1 MTATHPRPLLFL
13 AVVLLLT
20 AFTTVACT
28 RERPTPEPTATSAAP
43 VSVTTLPTPAP
54 QETPAPRGGS
64 EADLVITNTP
74 APSPTEPVGGPPFLY
89 TVREGDTLSGI
100 AARFGT
106 DMATLTQLNNLVG
119 DQIQVGQPLYIPFV
133 EGITAEGVPTPT
145 PGPFQYTVQPGD
157 TLSGIGTRYGVD
169 PIRIIEANNLL
180 NPDTLTVGVQI
191 LIPGYQPPAESAAG
205 GSTPRAVSP
214 GDQVIHTVQ
223 AGEGLIGIAAAY
235 GVNVEDIVSANGIV
249 DRNNLRIGQ
258 QLIIPGISAR
268 DLAAARSI
276 THVVAA
282 GETLLSIAI
291 RYGVTVDEIIALNE
305 LNNPNAIFI
314 GQRLLIPGN

>member
-1 MTATHPRPLLFL
+1 MTTTHPRPSFIL
-13 AVVLLLT
+13 AVALLLT
-20 AFTTVACT
+20 VVATAACT
-28 RERPTPEPTATSAAP
+28 RERPTPEPTATFSAP
-43 VSVTTLPTPAP
+43 GSVTTLSTPVPQDTPTP
-54 QETPAPRGGS
+54 RGAS

-74 APSPTEPVGGPPFLY
+74 APTPTEVIGNPPFLY

-106 DMATLTQLNNLVG
+106 DIPTLTQLNNLVG
-119 DQIQVGQPLYIPFV
+119 DQIQVGQPLYIPYV

-145 PGPFQYTVQPGD
+145 PGPFLYTIQPGD
-157 TLSGIGTRYGVD
+157 TLSGIGARYGVN
-169 PIRIIEANNLL
+169 PLRIVEANNLL
-180 NPDTLTVGVQI
+180 NPDNLTVGAQI
-191 LIPGYQPPAESAAG
+191 LIPGYQPPAGDAGAAA
-205 GSTPRAVSP
+205 TPRAVAP

-223 AGEGLIGIAAAY
+223 AGEGLIGIAASY
-235 GVNVEDIVSANGIV
+235 GVRVEDIVAANGIV

-276 THVVAA
+276 THIVSA

-291 RYGVTVDEIIALNE
+291 RYGVTVDEIIELNE